1 MNVVITYQTGKPF
14 ENHLRMRLRLTQ
26 LPFPHHLRLMDL
38 ILSTYP
44 LLQQRH
50 PLRVRI
56 PADTDDAVK
65 VQGKTGIVD
74 DKPTPQQHTL
84 TKPSNMY
91 PPIGY
96 TVLLKCHTAM
106 CCAFLL
112 QQRHPLSLDI
122 STAADDAV
130 KVYATDYAC
139 AQDRGV
145 LRDPLDILP
154 AEFFSV

>member
-1 MNVVITYQTGKPF
+1 
-14 ENHLRMRLRLTQ
+14 
-26 LPFPHHLRLMDL
+26 
-38 ILSTYP
+38 
-44 LLQQRH
+44 
-50 PLRVRI
+50 
-56 PADTDDAVK
+56 
-65 VQGKTGIVD
+65 
-74 DKPTPQQHTL
+74 
-84 TKPSNMY
+84 
-91 PPIGY
+91 
-96 TVLLKCHTAM
+96 M

-154 AEFFSV
+154 AEFFGV

>member
-74 DKPTPQQHTL
+74 DKPTPQHHTL
-84 TKPSNMY
+84 TKPSN
-91 PPIGY
+91 
-96 TVLLKCHTAM
+96 
-106 CCAFLL
+106 
-112 QQRHPLSLDI
+112 I
-122 STAADDAV
+122 SPTNWLHGFV
-130 KVYATDYAC
+130 KVPSCPAMRSYVNFVGLPILISFAVLIQGRQIFSYAC
-139 AQDRGV
+139 ESR
-145 LRDPLDILP
+145 
-154 AEFFSV
+154 S